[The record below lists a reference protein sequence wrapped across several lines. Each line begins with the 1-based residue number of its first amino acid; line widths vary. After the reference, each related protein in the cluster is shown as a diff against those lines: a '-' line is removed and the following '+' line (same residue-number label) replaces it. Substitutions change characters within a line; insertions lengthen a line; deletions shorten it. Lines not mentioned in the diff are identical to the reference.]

1 MRHVV
6 AALVSLVVLLMAAVG
21 TASADPKKDPTTYLL
36 QCGNDSYTVVSPE
49 GQPVGF
55 DVTGT
60 HLIIEARPER
70 PTAGLTFCT
79 VSFDGE
85 VVFDGLFL
93 ITPAN

>member
-1 MRHVV
+1 MRHVI
-6 AALVSLVVLLMAAVG
+6 AALVSLVVLLIAAVG
-21 TASADPKKDPTTYLL
+21 TASADPKKDPTIYSL
-36 QCGNDSYTVVSPE
+36 QCGDDSYSVVSPE

-60 HLIIEARPER
+60 HLIIEAPAQR
-70 PTAGLTFCT
+70 PTAGLTYCT
-79 VSFDGE
+79 VSFEGE